1 MKKFYFRLDTPL
13 RIKQLKEKTERQKLS
28 QALFNKLTEENRLA
42 KMKHTKKYIREMID
56 KNLLTCVEIRAL
68 SDYSIFATDMLF
80 RIETQKNV
88 IKQAAEVYERSKLN
102 FLRCRRERQI
112 YEKIKEHQYDEYN
125 IMLNR
130 EEQKITDELANI
142 NHSRLERNL
151 SNEKYF

>member
-1 MKKFYFRLDTPL
+1 
-13 RIKQLKEKTERQKLS
+13 
-28 QALFNKLTEENRLA
+28 
-42 KMKHTKKYIREMID
+42 
-56 KNLLTCVEIRAL
+56 
-68 SDYSIFATDMLF
+68 MLF
-80 RIETQKNV
+80 RS
-88 IKQAAEVYERSKLN
+88 QAAEVYERSKLN

-112 YEKIKEHQYDEYN
+112 YEKIKEHQYNEYN